1 MALIG
6 SFRSPASGTTQ
17 FSIRSTGRLASIR
30 LAAALLAVLCC
41 SIGGCGGC
49 REQSP
54 RQQAQAKKVAQ
65 EEERKKK
72 ADEAKHKKKPDYEI
86 GPAIPQPAESGQ
98 PRLAKP
104 GHWITASQLMKANY
118 GDFIGETTLQI
129 FDKDRKPLPVPRTPY
144 TLSATRPVALVK
156 GRAKSIDSTLYIP
169 PAEEQVR
176 LQATL
181 RERTS
186 GRRMP
191 DASPRPVTL
200 MPSYQYYVVVLAK
213 EPARYAFLKTLHSF
227 KAPVDTEET
236 SDDTVHYHVL
246 LPDISRRA
254 PLPEGSLCWSSI
266 AYLVWDEVNPEQL
279 NELQRT
285 ALVDWLHWGGQLLV
299 SGPDSLDLLNGSF
312 LSAYLPADTQGAR
325 TIDAADLAPLNQTWT
340 FAGRAKPISP
350 TSAWSGIKLVLRSE
364 AQWVPGTGDLLA
376 ERRVGRGRILVSA
389 FQLAQRDLL
398 TWGLPLDQLVNSALL
413 RRESREFSRGP
424 YDELHVNWAGKPDHR
439 LDAVF
444 NTKMRYFGRDTHVD
458 PSVTNYRTV
467 ETPVQSTQYGI
478 APGAADSSMQTET
491 LPPLLAGGV
500 GGWNDESAPALAA
513 AAALREAA
521 GVRVPDATFVLIC
534 LGAYLLVLVPF
545 NWAVF
550 QSIGRVEWAWV
561 AAPLIA
567 LAGTWVVVRQ
577 AQLDIGF
584 VRAQTEIA
592 VLELQPG
599 YPRGHLTRFTGLY
612 TSLSTTYELAYDDP
626 ATLAAPFPTGEVLS
640 GQSIVDV
647 TFSQQD
653 KVRLSNLEVT
663 SASTR
668 MVHSEEM
675 TSAPAGLI
683 VLGESSRQE
692 PQIENHSALPLHGV
706 AIIRPST
713 NGKKLDVC
721 WIGELRPGASVIL
734 DFDSDETTL
743 ARKRAEELKRLD
755 PRLLNLEPLF
765 EVACDP
771 RHLDPGEVR
780 LVARVDEILPG
791 SAVTP
796 AASQAQGATLV
807 VAHLQYGQL
816 PPPTPDVNSP
826 LDVLA
831 QESN

>member
-6 SFRSPASGTTQ
+6 SIWSPASGTTQ
-17 FSIRSTGRLASIR
+17 FSTRSTGRLASIR

-54 RQQAQAKKVAQ
+54 QQQAQAKKVA
-65 EEERKKK
+65 EEKEKKKK
-72 ADEAKHKKKPDYEI
+72 AEEAKQKKKPDYEI

-118 GDFIGETTLQI
+118 GDFIGETTLQV
-129 FDKDRKPLPVPRTPY
+129 FDKERKPLPVPRTPY
-144 TLSATRPVALVK
+144 TLSAERPVALVK
-156 GRAKSIDSTLYIP
+156 GRVKSIDSTLYIP
-169 PAEEQVR
+169 PAEDEVR

-186 GRRMP
+186 GRRIP
-191 DASPRPVTL
+191 DTSQRPLTL
-200 MPSYQYYVVVLAK
+200 MPPYQYYVVVLAK
-213 EPARYAFLKTLHSF
+213 EPTRYTFLKTLNSF
-227 KAPVDTEET
+227 KAPVDTEDN

-246 LPDISRRA
+246 LPDISRRV

-266 AYLVWDEVNPEQL
+266 AYLVWDEVDPEQL

-312 LSAYLPADTQGAR
+312 LSAYLPADTKGAR
-325 TIDAADLAPLNQTWT
+325 TIGAADLQPLNQTWT
-340 FAGRAKPISP
+340 FAGRAKPIVP
-350 TSAWSGIKLVLRSE
+350 TSAWSGIKLLPRSE

-389 FQLAQRDLL
+389 FQFAERDLL
-398 TWGLPLDQLVNSALL
+398 TWGPPLDQLVNSALL
-413 RRESREFSRGP
+413 RREAREFSRGP

-439 LDAVF
+439 LDAAF
-444 NTKMRYFGRDTHVD
+444 NSQLRYFGRDTHDD
-458 PSVTNYRTV
+458 PTVTNYRTV
-467 ETPVQSTQYGI
+467 VATDPAMLGI
-478 APGAADSSMQTET
+478 APGNIESTTREET

-500 GGWNDESAPALAA
+500 AGWNDESVPALAA

-521 GVRVPDATFVLIC
+521 GVNVPDATFVLIR
-534 LGAYLLVLVPF
+534 LGAYLLVLVPL
-545 NWAVF
+545 NWAIF
-550 QSIGRVEWAWV
+550 HSIGRVEWAWV

-592 VLELQPG
+592 VLELQPN
-599 YPRGHLTRFTGLY
+599 YPRGHLTRFTALY

-626 ATLAAPFPTGEVLS
+626 STLAAPFPAGAVLP
-640 GQSIVDV
+640 GQSIVAV
-647 TFSQQD
+647 AFSQQD

-675 TSAPAGLI
+675 TSATAGLI
-683 VLGESSRQE
+683 VLGESSRKE
-692 PQIENHSALPLHGV
+692 PQIENHSALRLHSV
-706 AIIRPST
+706 AIIRPSS
-713 NGKKLDVC
+713 NGKNLDVC
-721 WIGELRPGASVIL
+721 WIGELRPGASAIL
-734 DFDSDETTL
+734 YYDSDEATL
-743 ARKRAEELKRLD
+743 GRMRKQELKGLPR
-755 PRLLNLEPLF
+755 RLLNLEPLF

-807 VAHLQYGQL
+807 IAHLQYGQL

-826 LDVLA
+826 LDVLT
-831 QESN
+831 QK